1 MAYLSLYRKYRSQSF
16 SELIGQGHVV
26 RTIQNGITSG
36 RIAHAY
42 LFTGPRGT
50 GKTSTARLLAKA
62 LCCEKGPTAE
72 PCNECDICKSITEGS
87 CIDVYEMDAASE
99 SGVDDVRETI
109 VEVATYQPAVSRYKV
124 FVIDEVHDLS
134 SKAFDALLKTIEEP
148 PPHVVFILA
157 TTEYAKVPPTIRSR
171 CQKFEFHRASLSN
184 LVSRLEYVAGGE
196 GVEVEPQAL
205 VAIAKMADGGYRD
218 AMTLLEQAIISSEGK
233 VTREQVYD
241 QLGMV
246 SDDVADSLLAAIA
259 GGDGAKVVSWVGEL
273 TRMGRDPRTIVESL
287 LHRIADLTRALY
299 GVEELIPG
307 DAAQE
312 AATHEMAQRLGTPA
326 LNSIRAALASAH
338 QHIRDVS
345 LPRLWLEAE
354 LLRLAAPPA
363 PVAYAAVAVPVERR
377 QEPAPKEVAK
387 PKPVVEP
394 RAEPVAKVSEK
405 PEVQAE
411 EPPKASDTEEDAP
424 KAESEKPTKE
434 KAPEPVATDV
444 WSKVLALLPPTTAV
458 AKRLADT
465 RLISQTGNV
474 FTVEISK
481 MNLDWLHDDPKRAGH
496 VLMHLRQVTAPDSE
510 VEYQVKSRSNGNGDA
525 ATVELPSEGQRL
537 VDLTREV
544 FGG

>member
-246 SDDVADSLLAAIA
+246 SDDVADSLLSAIA

-299 GVEELIPG
+299 GVEELFPG

-312 AATHEMAQRLGTPA
+312 AATHEMAQRLGAPA

-363 PVAYAAVAVPVERR
+363 PIAYAAVAASVERR
-377 QEPAPKEVAK
+377 QEPAPKEPAK
-387 PKPVVEP
+387 PTPVAEP
-394 RAEPVAKVSEK
+394 RPEPVAKKPAK
-405 PEVQAE
+405 PE
-411 EPPKASDTEEDAP
+411 EP
-424 KAESEKPTKE
+424 EKT
-434 KAPEPVATDV
+434 PEPVAAATNGEPEKPAKTEAPPAKGDV
-444 WSKVLALLPPTTAV
+444 WSRVIGELPSSSAIGM
-458 AKRLADT
+458 KMADT
-465 RLISQTGNV
+465 KLLGVDANV
-474 FTVEISK
+474 YTVEIGQ
-481 MNLDWLHDDPKRAGH
+481 MHLDWLMEKPSREGH
-496 VLMHLRQVTAPDSE
+496 VLSLLRKATNPQAEIS
-510 VEYQVKSRSNGNGDA
+510 YQVKSRSNGNGDA

-537 VDLTREV
+537 VDMTREV